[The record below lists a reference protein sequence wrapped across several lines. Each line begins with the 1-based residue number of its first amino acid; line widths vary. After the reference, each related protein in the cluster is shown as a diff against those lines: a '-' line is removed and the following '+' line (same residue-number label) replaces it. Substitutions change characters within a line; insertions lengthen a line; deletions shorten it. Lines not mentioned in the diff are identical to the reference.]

1 MYSLQGLI
9 GRRGFWLNH
18 NGQRLFETRHKLG
31 LFPNSIAR
39 IAGENIKISL
49 ANLLGDK
56 WNITKNGNVIGRL
69 DFSHYRYS
77 VIKLNRIDGKLDTFR
92 LDEEG
97 YSQIFVLTGRLGTI
111 MRFTKSISPL
121 RMDDKYDVEILS
133 NIYSENIAIEL
144 MLYAGEI
151 LFRKTNRD
159 ASPV

>member
-1 MYSLQGLI
+1 M
-9 GRRGFWLNH
+9 
-18 NGQRLFETRHKLG
+18 
-31 LFPNSIAR
+31 
-39 IAGENIKISL
+39 

-77 VIKLNRIDGKLDTFR
+77 VIKLNRIDGNLDTFR

-97 YSQIFVLTGRLGTI
+97 YSQIFVLTGRLGAI
-111 MRFTKSISPL
+111 MRFKKSISPL

-159 ASPV
+159 ASPL